1 MRHEALTYIVWRP
14 GSGQHDDRDY
24 TELGI
29 VLISASIQP
38 VLIDLEQNQVGKWN
52 VPVTARPMQEVE
64 CVGTVQKKCNH
75 VEL

>member
-1 MRHEALTYIVWRP
+1 MRHYVIVWRP

-29 VLISASIQP
+29 VLDRGQRIQTAQP
-38 VLIDLEQNQVGKWN
+38 RHIDIEQNQVGKWN

-64 CVGTVQKKCNH
+64 CVGTVQNK
-75 VEL
+75 VQFM